1 MVSKA
6 AERLRGLS
14 HADHEGGDLRVGAED
29 RGLGC
34 SECG

>member
-6 AERLRGLS
+6 AERLS
-14 HADHEGGDLRVGAED
+14 HADHEGGNLRVGAED